1 MRPADQQN
9 AGDVE
14 FREALGALREKLYA
28 LHKAL
33 IDSERVEYE
42 SSFGTIAT
50 PNHFLKLLIDDPW
63 FAWLR
68 PFSAMVAAIDERMDA
83 EEPLTTSDLQH
94 AREQAHALLRASEE
108 GDGFGRS
115 YFESLQREP
124 DVVLA
129 HAAVMKL
136 LRPPPAKVS

>member
-1 MRPADQQN
+1 MDARSKSSSAEAVRDQLSSLR
-9 AGDVE
+9 D
-14 FREALGALREKLYA
+14 ALVV

-33 IDSERVEYE
+33 IDSERVQYE
-42 SSFGTIAT
+42 SSFGTIGS
-50 PNHFLKLLIDDPW
+50 PNAFLKLLINDPW
-63 FAWLR
+63 FAWLQ
-68 PFSAMVAAIDERMDA
+68 PFSGLVVAIDEMIDD
-83 EEPLTTSDLQH
+83 EENPATNSDLQKVKGQT
-94 AREQAHALLRASEE
+94 ANLLQASEE

-136 LRPPPAKVS
+136 IRAR